1 MAPNRHGRHSAVR
14 PGRSGASWGAPL
26 VAFLAVV
33 MLAVGGWALLG
44 RGTASHRPADVPRAA
59 NDTLSAPVP
68 AAGSKD
74 RGSQDS
80 GSQDSGSRDSERVAA
95 IPQLGGM
102 APARTTGAAGSKSPT
117 TTSSAPAAGGSTRPG
132 APRPA
137 PPASPGTSAPAA
149 PMPTGI
155 PAFEAEVTR
164 LTNIE
169 RSKNGCAALRVDPRL
184 QTAAELHSKDMVDR
198 NYFDHTTPDGK
209 GPGDRA
215 AAQGYPNW
223 SGENIAQGYPTSAAV
238 VQGWMNSPGH
248 RANILNCQSKATGV
262 GFDARDNMWT
272 QMFGFV

>member
-1 MAPNRHGRHSAVR
+1 MVPNRHGRHTAVR
-14 PGRSGASWGAPL
+14 PARSGASWGAPL
-26 VAFLAVV
+26 AAFLAVV
-33 MLAVGGWALLG
+33 ALAAGGWALLG
-44 RGTASHRPADVPRAA
+44 RGSAPHTTADVKQAA
-59 NDTLSAPVP
+59 TLSAPVP

-74 RGSQDS
+74 R
-80 GSQDSGSRDSERVAA
+80 GSRDSERVAA

-102 APARTTGAAGSKSPT
+102 APASSTRPAGPKSPAP
-117 TTSSAPAAGGSTRPG
+117 TSSAPAKG
-132 APRPA
+132 APTPPRSTPPA
-137 PPASPGTSAPAA
+137 PPVTSAPA
-149 PMPTGI
+149 PPKPTGT
-155 PAFEAEVTR
+155 PAFETEVTR

-169 RSKNGCAALRVDPRL
+169 RSKNGCSALRVDSRL

-215 AAQGYPNW
+215 SAQGYPNW
-223 SGENIAQGYPTSAAV
+223 SGENIAQGYPTPAAV